1 MIDQDKVA
9 IDNEISR
16 IQAIPQMGEQE
27 STIVQEFVDWWAKEY
42 DINVHHIVD
51 SRFADRLTLRV
62 DSQSTSGTGDY
73 EIETLEMDR
82 YAEYRGWI
90 QKGQDNFQIVQTEES
105 M

>member
-27 STIVQEFVDWWAKEY
+27 STIEKDFVDWWAKEC
-42 DINVHHIVD
+42 DIDVRHIRIVD
-51 SRFADRLTLRV
+51 SRRLTLRV
-62 DSQSTSGTGDY
+62 DSRTKADAGDY
-73 EIETLEMDR
+73 AIGTLYMDR

>member
-27 STIVQEFVDWWAKEY
+27 STIEKDFVDWWAKEY
-42 DINVHHIVD
+42 DID
-51 SRFADRLTLRV
+51 FGFYLSAL
-62 DSQSTSGTGDY
+62 SGDY